1 MKNLLLYIRGVLN
14 LYLFLGIFFVH
25 GAFANPLLAVQLKR
39 DFDRDAAQYAVDSL
53 KVVAFRYGVWFDP
66 FGYVQ
71 YPNSVA
77 SDLEWLKSSG
87 KSIVLTLR
95 YPFLANHRVAN
106 GYIYSLGRRL
116 GLFAIDHEYVK
127 GKGWGNIYW
136 EILNEPDLPEFWDVR
151 LDQSSFD
158 TFLKGY
164 CDVFLN
170 LSKVGFLNGAA
181 GFSGDPRYSPKI
193 NAMISSMQKAG
204 CFDFVSFH
212 PYGKNVSDI
221 NEIGVFLKNNFNF
234 DFIVSE
240 WGVPRK
246 DQYGNDINRKA
257 YIKSMVRNFCNLQ
270 ARIFSIYEL
279 QDTVRAKNAREQ
291 TFGIFSAD
299 GKFTDLH
306 QELLNRSLCD

>member
-1 MKNLLLYIRGVLN
+1 MRNWRLYIRVIFN
-14 LYLFLGIFFVH
+14 VYLFLGMHFVH
-25 GAFANPLLAVQLKR
+25 GALANPLLGVQLKR
-39 DFDRDAAQYAVDSL
+39 DFDRNAAQYAVDSL
-53 KVVAFRYGVWFDP
+53 KVAAFRYGVWFDP

-77 SDLEWLKSSG
+77 SDLEWLKNSG

-95 YPFLANHRVAN
+95 YPFLANHRVEN
-106 GYIYSLGRRL
+106 SYIYSLGKRL
-116 GLFAIDHEYVK
+116 GFFAIDNESVK
-127 GKGWGNIYW
+127 IQRGTNIYW

-158 TFLKGY
+158 TFFKGY
-164 CDVFLN
+164 CDAFLN
-170 LSKVGFLNGAA
+170 IRKVGFLNGAA
-181 GFSGDPRYSPKI
+181 GFSGDPRYSLKI

-212 PYGKNVSDI
+212 PYGKSVRDI
-221 NEIGVFLKNNFNF
+221 NEIGVFLKDNFNF
-234 DFIVSE
+234 DSVVSE

-246 DQYGNDINRKA
+246 DQYGNDVNRKA
-257 YIKSMVRNFCNLQ
+257 YLRSMVGSFCNLQ

-299 GKFTDLH
+299 GKFTYLH
-306 QELLNRSLCD
+306 QELINRSLCE